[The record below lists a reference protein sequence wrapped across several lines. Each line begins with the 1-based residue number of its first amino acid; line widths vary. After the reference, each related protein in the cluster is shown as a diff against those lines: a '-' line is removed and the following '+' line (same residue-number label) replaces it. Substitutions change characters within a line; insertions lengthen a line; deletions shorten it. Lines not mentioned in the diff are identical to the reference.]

1 MNNLKIN
8 GIYRHFK
15 GDYYL
20 LVDVAK
26 HSETG
31 EEYVIYRKLYEDCGL
46 WVRPLEMFLEEVD
59 HEKYPEVKQKYRF
72 ELQEIKSVREQMFVS
87 IKVPQ
92 GTFFMC
98 QNGKLCKKCIDL

>member
-1 MNNLKIN
+1 MMNLKIN

-31 EEYVIYRKLYEDCGL
+31 EEYVIYRKLYEDCAL

-59 HEKYPEVKQKYRF
+59 HEKYPDVEQKYRF
-72 ELQEIKSVREQMFVS
+72 ELQEIKSVR
-87 IKVPQ
+87 
-92 GTFFMC
+92 G
-98 QNGKLCKKCIDL
+98 

>member
-1 MNNLKIN
+1 MNQIKIN
-8 GIYRHFK
+8 GIYKHFK

-31 EEYVIYRKLYEDCGL
+31 EDYVIYRKLYEDCAL

-59 HEKYPEVKQKYRF
+59 HEKYPEVEQQYRF
-72 ELQEIKSVREQMFVS
+72 QLQEIKSVR
-87 IKVPQ
+87 
-92 GTFFMC
+92 G
-98 QNGKLCKKCIDL
+98 

>member
-1 MNNLKIN
+1 MNQIKMN
-8 GIYRHFK
+8 GIYKHFK

-31 EEYVIYRKLYEDCGL
+31 EDYVVYRKLYEDCAL

-59 HEKYPEVKQKYRF
+59 HEKYPGVEQKYRF
-72 ELQEIKSVREQMFVS
+72 QLQDVKSVR
-87 IKVPQ
+87 
-92 GTFFMC
+92 G
-98 QNGKLCKKCIDL
+98 

>member
-1 MNNLKIN
+1 MNQIKIN

-20 LVDVAK
+20 LVDIAK

-31 EEYVIYRKLYEDCGL
+31 EEYVIYRKLYEDCSL

-59 HEKYPEVKQKYRF
+59 HVKYPEVEQKYRF
-72 ELQEIKSVREQMFVS
+72 QLQDIKSVR
-87 IKVPQ
+87 K
-92 GTFFMC
+92 
-98 QNGKLCKKCIDL
+98 